1 MRSVLTF
8 GLVAMLALAIVSCA
22 QPPEEELKAA
32 EEALAKAQS
41 AGADV
46 YATEVYRSAKNT
58 LDDAKSSVEKNDYEA
73 AKSSAIRAKDLADQA
88 RSQAETNKAKT
99 RDEAQAVINSTSPGL
114 VDARSALN
122 AAPQGKGADEDL
134 DQLRSDLGQAEVS
147 ISDARSN
154 LTSGK
159 FKEALASA
167 KSAED
172 KLGQVQGAV
181 QTAMQKIEDW
191 KEKNKAWYLR

>member
-1 MRSVLTF
+1 MVA
-8 GLVAMLALAIVSCA
+8 LVFAGCA

-32 EEALAKAQS
+32 EEAFAKAQS

-58 LDDAKSSVEKNDYEA
+58 LDDAKSKVEKNDYEA
-73 AKSSAIRAKDLADQA
+73 AKSSAIRAKELADQA

-99 RDEAQAVINSTSPGL
+99 RDEAQAVINSTAGGL
-114 VDARSALN
+114 ADIRSSLN
-122 AAPQGKGADEDL
+122 NAPQGKGADEDL
-134 DQLRSDLGQAEVS
+134 DQLRSDLGQAEAS
-147 ISDARSN
+147 IGDARSN
-154 LTSGK
+154 LSSGK

-167 KSAED
+167 RLAES
-172 KLGQVQGAV
+172 KLGQVQGSV

-191 KEKNKAWYLR
+191 KEKNKVWFLR